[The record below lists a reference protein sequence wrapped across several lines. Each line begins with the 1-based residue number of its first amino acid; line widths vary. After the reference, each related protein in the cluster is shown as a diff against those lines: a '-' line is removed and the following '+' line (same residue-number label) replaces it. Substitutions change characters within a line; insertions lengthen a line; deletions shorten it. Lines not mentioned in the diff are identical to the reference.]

1 MMLCAEV
8 NSVDSKKRKNIGN
21 FIGRILANVNI
32 KRTCPSN
39 NIINMRPTVQN
50 MLSGLISF

>member
-1 MMLCAEV
+1 MLWAEV